1 MLTEADR
8 ARIEAMVK
16 AAEARTTGEIYCVV
30 AAESSDYREVPI
42 AWAAVAALAAPAI
55 LLAAGVHVSAPE
67 LFAADNWNAAQM
79 ASAAEKAAR
88 AALSGAILL
97 QGALFIAVALLVSVA
112 PVRRFLTPKA
122 LKRARVRRRAQEQFL
137 AKNLSAT
144 RERTGV
150 LIYVSVGEH
159 MAELLADEGIA
170 AKVDNVVWEGAMA
183 RLVAG
188 IKLKRPAEGFEQAI
202 DLCGEILSEHFPPRA
217 GDNPNELPDSVVLLP

>member
-8 ARIEAMVK
+8 KRIEAMVRE
-16 AAEARTTGEIYCVV
+16 AEARTTGEIYCVV

-67 LFAADNWNAAQM
+67 VFGDSWTAAQM
-79 ASAAEKAAR
+79 ATAVEKAAR
-88 AALSGAILL
+88 GALGGAILL
-97 QGALFIAVALLVSVA
+97 QGALFIAVALLAAV
-112 PVRRFLTPKA
+112 PPIRRLLTPKA
-122 LKRARVRRRAQEQFL
+122 LKRERVRRRAQEQFL
-137 AKNLSAT
+137 AKNLAAT

-183 RLVAG
+183 RLMAG
-188 IKLKRPAEGFEQAI
+188 FKLGRPAEGFEQAI
-202 DLCGEILSEHFPPRA
+202 DICAEILSEHFPART
-217 GDNPNELPDSVVLLP
+217 GDNPNELSDSVVLLP